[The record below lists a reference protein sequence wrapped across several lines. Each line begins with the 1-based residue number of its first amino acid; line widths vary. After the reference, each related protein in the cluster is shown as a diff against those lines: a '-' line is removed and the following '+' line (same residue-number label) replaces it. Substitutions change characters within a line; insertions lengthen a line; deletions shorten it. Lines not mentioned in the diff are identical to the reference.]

1 MWNSSS
7 GSARGIPHFQMKTI
21 CRQGEKP
28 INPHVVILSLP
39 ASGCRPKTSLILTTN
54 RNFIVYHLFDGVL
67 RFDCVYR
74 FNNPSPTFINPL
86 PPPRPSLRSLPVEAV
101 FDVTFLC
108 WLEDGL
114 KTAWRRLEDGLEGQA
129 EWIGATFP
137 LVFQVGHVVTRRHFW
152 IAFQFRLAAVALG
165 KLPHRPLSHSAPASA
180 QSLRRLTLIKVSNQ
194 RVDIHLP
201 IINISGDG

>member
-74 FNNPSPTFINPL
+74 FNNPSPTFIKPL
-86 PPPRPSLRSLPVEAV
+86 PPPSPLPPEPPGGSRFWCYVSM
-101 FDVTFLC
+101 L
-108 WLEDGL
+108 
-114 KTAWRRLEDGLEGQA
+114 AWRRLEDGLEGQA

>member
-74 FNNPSPTFINPL
+74 FNNPSPTFIKPL
-86 PPPRPSLRSLPVEAV
+86 PPLAPPSGASRWKPFLMLRFYAV
-101 FDVTFLC
+101 
-108 WLEDGL
+108 GL
-114 KTAWRRLEDGLEGQA
+114 KTAWRRLGGPSGMDWSDIPVGFSSRSRGHA
-129 EWIGATFP
+129 AP
-137 LVFQVGHVVTRRHFW
+137 LLNCISISPRSCCSRQITTSSSFSFSSGFC
-152 IAFQFRLAAVALG
+152 
-165 KLPHRPLSHSAPASA
+165 
-180 QSLRRLTLIKVSNQ
+180 
-194 RVDIHLP
+194 P
-201 IINISGDG
+201 IPSSINLD

>member
-74 FNNPSPTFINPL
+74 FNNPSPTFIKPL
-86 PPPRPSLRSLPVEAV
+86 PPLAPPSGASRWKPFLMLRFYV
-101 FDVTFLC
+101 
-108 WLEDGL
+108 GL